1 MKYQSQR
8 ERNFFKQIV
17 YGSIWKILSIVNKF
31 SKHNDHIIMFYD
43 RSPFLE
49 ADNNYVLYK
58 YLVENKYNDRYKIIV
73 VDTEY
78 KTNRK
83 EAPKNVI
90 YTSASMGH
98 LYFIKAKYVFYR
110 ANTLP
115 IAFADDQVTVQL
127 WHGSPF
133 KGADKGQ
140 NRTDG
145 WVNPYIK
152 HFLSASE
159 CFNDLWSK
167 VFSIPVNRIIVS
179 GAPRLDLL
187 KQNVIYGELRKYSKV
202 ILWVPTYRKRLNG
215 TKEIQGSTIVP
226 ILKEEDY
233 STTNE
238 YLKERNIKLIIKLHP
253 QQSLE
258 NYTGVIYDNLELL
271 SHAEFVKR
279 KWNVYHL
286 MAQCDAMITDYSNIF
301 YDYMLLN
308 RPIGFTEDDMDDYGS
323 TRGFAVENPES
334 IKAGMKIH
342 NTEEFQKFIHD
353 IHMGIDSFKEE
364 RENVNKLVN
373 QYQGKSN
380 CAKILDILDIR

>member
-127 WHGSPF
+127 WHGSPVKGVKSQINFILVITKAKF
-133 KGADKGQ
+133 KGFF
-140 NRTDG
+140 NWNLT
-145 WVNPYIK
+145 YILLLTFPLK
-152 HFLSASE
+152 FLFE
-159 CFNDLWSK
+159 
-167 VFSIPVNRIIVS
+167 
-179 GAPRLDLL
+179 
-187 KQNVIYGELRKYSKV
+187 
-202 ILWVPTYRKRLNG
+202 
-215 TKEIQGSTIVP
+215 
-226 ILKEEDY
+226 
-233 STTNE
+233 
-238 YLKERNIKLIIKLHP
+238 
-253 QQSLE
+253 
-258 NYTGVIYDNLELL
+258 
-271 SHAEFVKR
+271 
-279 KWNVYHL
+279 
-286 MAQCDAMITDYSNIF
+286 
-301 YDYMLLN
+301 
-308 RPIGFTEDDMDDYGS
+308 
-323 TRGFAVENPES
+323 
-334 IKAGMKIH
+334 
-342 NTEEFQKFIHD
+342 
-353 IHMGIDSFKEE
+353 
-364 RENVNKLVN
+364 
-373 QYQGKSN
+373 
-380 CAKILDILDIR
+380 